1 MAHSVIAGRFETW
14 NEHRCVQLDDEE
26 VSKLERAILLE
37 TPRSGE
43 DAARMLT
50 VLLAELAGERS
61 DGADLVALAAIR
73 DYLLPP
79 PPAALNQ
86 SARTGRGPD

>member
-1 MAHSVIAGRFETW
+1 MAHSLIAVRFETW
-14 NEHRCVQLDDEE
+14 NEHRRVQLGDEE
-26 VSKLERAILLE
+26 ISELERTILLE

-50 VLLAELAGERS
+50 VLLAELAGERC

-79 PPAALNQ
+79 PPDALNQ
-86 SARTGRGPD
+86 SSRTG